1 MVISRKEAMSFML
14 APRGFLMLLDGC
26 VVATGAVFENGT
38 AVLCWRGGKA
48 TTTIHKN
55 MQELQS
61 IHSRPGTVFEYTKNA
76 SEAFDR
82 GYADCAQDVCENAP
96 FASVGGLGARKAMAR
111 PHWVPESDW
120 PEYLRG
126 YQAGAALCHGDGW
139 EDAKFG
145 WSPALTLGI
154 EEGEQ

>member
-38 AVLCWRGGKA
+38 AVLCWRAGNA
-48 TTTIHKN
+48 STTTYRS
-55 MQELQS
+55 MLELQNVHWS
-61 IHSRPGTVFEYTKNA
+61 PGTVFEYA
-76 SEAFDR
+76 GCPSEAFMR
-82 GYADCAQDVCENAP
+82 GHGDCAQDACENAP
-96 FASVGGLGARKAMAR
+96 FASVGGLGARKSMLR
-111 PHWVPESDW
+111 PHWVSEPDW

-126 YQAGAALCHGDGW
+126 YQAGDALCHGDGW

-145 WSPALTLGI
+145 WRPALTLGE
-154 EEGEQ
+154 EEGGQ

>member
-1 MVISRKEAMSFML
+1 MISRNEAMKL
-14 APRGFLMLLDGC
+14 ACAPRVFLMLREDCL
-26 VVATGAVFENGT
+26 VATGAVFEDGT
-38 AVLCWRGGKA
+38 TVLRWRRSEA
-48 TTTIHKN
+48 TTEVRRSFELLREAHKDA
-55 MQELQS
+55 
-61 IHSRPGTVFEYTKNA
+61 IFEFVGLP
-76 SEAFDR
+76 SEAFNR
-82 GYADCAQDVCENAP
+82 GYADCAQDTCENAP

-145 WSPALTLGI
+145 WSPALTLG
-154 EEGEQ
+154 EEEAER